1 MDDKAYRKLLAWQ
14 KSMDLVDCVY
24 ALVKL
29 LPADERF
36 GLCSQLSRAA
46 VSIPSN
52 IAEGYGRHHRGDY
65 IRHLSFAR
73 GSLMEVETQL
83 MICARN
89 FIDREQVIPAWQLAQ
104 ETGKLLTALIRSL
117 SKEQDTA

>member
-1 MDDKAYRKLLAWQ
+1 MDERAYRKLMAWE
-14 KSMDLVDCVY
+14 KSMDLVDEVY
-24 ALVKL
+24 RLVKL

-36 GLCSQLSRAA
+36 GLCSQLTRAA

-52 IAEGYGRHHRGDY
+52 IAEGYGRQHRGDY
-65 IRHLSFAR
+65 VRHLSFAR

-89 FIDREQVIPAWQLAQ
+89 FLDREQVIPAWQLAQ

-117 SKEQDTA
+117 TKDKDPT

>member
-1 MDDKAYRKLLAWQ
+1 MDEKAYRKLAEWQ
-14 KSMDLVDCVY
+14 KSMDLVDEVY
-24 ALVKL
+24 RLIKL

-52 IAEGYGRHHRGDY
+52 IAEGYGRKHRGDY
-65 IRHLSFAR
+65 VRHLSIAR

-83 MICARN
+83 IICARN
-89 FIDREQVIPAWQLAQ
+89 HLEREQVIPAWQLAQ
-104 ETGKLLTALIRSL
+104 ESGKLLTTMIQSL
-117 SKEQDTA
+117 STGRSID